1 MDKCAH
7 CSFWDHPLSFMD
19 DPDNGLLFHVRRHNY
34 SRVSSCRFFF
44 YSCLVK
50 VIFSP
55 SVTNLFFL
63 QNGALLIPD
72 RRATSSAS
80 SSSSSHHHHPDH
92 HQNLG
97 FQSKEASFPA
107 THDENAFSSNQH
119 HHQHQHQPHSH
130 PHHHQLPPQQQV
142 ISDLGRPEFSS
153 AFGLLSLDDPDV
165 IAGIATDG
173 TPFFDDPNQAHN
185 QACSTTSG
193 STTTSDVVQLGSAV
207 ADVDTPMPMKRN
219 SGQLQSLEGS
229 HKFPIS
235 AVGAPGVESGSTPSR
250 EKDAKEL
257 KEFWKQY
264 MRFPLSGS
272 EMLSSMSGSE
282 GATPSGNGNI
292 KATNMS
298 GYRRPRV
305 ASLPAVK
312 TPIVERDAYLNATHL
327 STSALHVG
335 MGDDR
340 QEPTAYLRRTS
351 SREMPAGMDMDT
363 GTDNSEDLRSY
374 EAAVMARKAPTTLNL
389 KVRRP
394 MRGRGRGGGTGGKLR
409 DEGSASASSGNSP
422 HAMGSGDTT
431 DCSSSSSLANAFG
444 TGRLGSSSHSRDQT
458 VLSAP
463 STRGVPPKPSGTL
476 PFAGRVKKEESA
488 SPSLSS
494 PASSAEGD
502 DNQSDLGSFEAP
514 SSLISRNLGGRPSFK
529 RLPSQTLGPDNSK
542 RPFYGFG
549 ADVEDR
555 VVSGWGAVGNSNHH
569 DGDDGKVGGV
579 GGVGGGGGSAERKM
593 RKRRMS
599 EPSSSLTGGG
609 NGSGFQVDREEKKP
623 SRVDVSAVQNVDELW
638 FTNF

>member
-1 MDKCAH
+1 M
-7 CSFWDHPLSFMD
+7 
-19 DPDNGLLFHVRRHNY
+19 
-34 SRVSSCRFFF
+34 
-44 YSCLVK
+44 
-50 VIFSP
+50 I
-55 SVTNLFFL
+55 L

-92 HQNLG
+92 HQNLA
-97 FQSKEASFPA
+97 FQSKQVSFP

-119 HHQHQHQPHSH
+119 HHQHQHQPHSQ
-130 PHHHQLPPQQQV
+130 HHL
-142 ISDLGRPEFSS
+142 DLGRPEFSS
-153 AFGLLSLDDPDV
+153 AFGLLSLDDPNV
-165 IAGIATDG
+165 IAGITTEG

-185 QACSTTSG
+185 QARSTTSG
-193 STTTSDVVQLGSAV
+193 STTTSDVVQLGGQ
-207 ADVDTPMPMKRN
+207 ADVDTPMPMKRG

-229 HKFPIS
+229 QKFSIS
-235 AVGAPGVESGSTPSR
+235 AAGAGVENGGTPSR
-250 EKDAKEL
+250 EKDSKEL

-264 MRFPLSGS
+264 MRIPLSGS

-282 GATPSGNGNI
+282 GVTPSGNGS
-292 KATNMS
+292 KATNTS
-298 GYRRPRV
+298 GPGPGYRRPRV
-305 ASLPAVK
+305 ASLPTVK
-312 TPIVERDAYLNATHL
+312 TPIVEMDVYLNATHP
-327 STSALHVG
+327 STSTLA
-335 MGDDR
+335 GDG
-340 QEPTAYLRRTS
+340 QGTTAGAAYMRRTS
-351 SREMPAGMDMDT
+351 SREMPAGMGMGMDT
-363 GTDNSEDLRSY
+363 GMDNSEDLRSY

-444 TGRLGSSSHSRDQT
+444 TGRLNSHSRDQT
-458 VLSAP
+458 VLSAR
-463 STRGVPPKPSGTL
+463 SGGLPPKSAATL

-494 PASSAEGD
+494 SASSAEGD
-502 DNQSDLGSFEAP
+502 GNKSDLGSLEVP
-514 SSLISRNLGGRPSFK
+514 SPLNSRNMGRPSFK

-555 VVSGWGAVGNSNHH
+555 VVSGWGAVGNN
-569 DGDDGKVGGV
+569 DDYDDDGRDVL
-579 GGVGGGGGSAERKM
+579 VGGGGGGGGSSSAERKM

-599 EPSSSLTGGG
+599 EPSTSLTGGG
-609 NGSGFQVDREEKKP
+609 FDREEKKS

-638 FTNF
+638 FTSY